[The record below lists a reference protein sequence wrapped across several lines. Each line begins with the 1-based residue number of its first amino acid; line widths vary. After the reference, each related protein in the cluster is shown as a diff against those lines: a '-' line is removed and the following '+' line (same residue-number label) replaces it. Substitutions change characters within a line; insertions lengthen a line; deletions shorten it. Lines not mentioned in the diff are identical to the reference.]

1 MKTIE
6 EINAKIRSGQAVVLT
21 AEEVVQM
28 AKESSPKE
36 IAEKVD
42 VVTTGTF
49 APMCSSG
56 AFINFGHTTPP
67 MRMEKIKLSDV
78 EVYGGVAAVDG
89 FLGATQE
96 SDEDKSFGGAHIIEA
111 LIKGKDV
118 FLEAKG
124 KGTDC
129 YPRKAFAGFINKDM
143 INDFFLFNPRN
154 AYQNYAAATNSSK
167 RILYTYMGKLLPN
180 FGNMNYSTSGE
191 LSPLLKDPNMLTI
204 GLGTRIFLCGTE
216 G

>member
-1 MKTIE
+1 
-6 EINAKIRSGQAVVLT
+6 
-21 AEEVVQM
+21 
-28 AKESSPKE
+28 
-36 IAEKVD
+36 
-42 VVTTGTF
+42 
-49 APMCSSG
+49 
-56 AFINFGHTTPP
+56 
-67 MRMEKIKLSDV
+67 MRMEKIKQSDV

-89 FLGATQE
+89 FHGATQE

-129 YPRKAFAGFINKDM
+129 YPRKAFAGFINKDT

-204 GLGTRIFLCGTE
+204 GLGTRIF
-216 G
+216 

>member
-78 EVYGGVAAVDG
+78 EFTVNCCCRRW
-89 FLGATQE
+89 FPW
-96 SDEDKSFGGAHIIEA
+96 S
-111 LIKGKDV
+111 
-118 FLEAKG
+118 
-124 KGTDC
+124 
-129 YPRKAFAGFINKDM
+129 
-143 INDFFLFNPRN
+143 
-154 AYQNYAAATNSSK
+154 YA
-167 RILYTYMGKLLPN
+167 RI
-180 FGNMNYSTSGE
+180 
-191 LSPLLKDPNMLTI
+191 
-204 GLGTRIFLCGTE
+204 R
-216 G
+216 